1 MHLSQSWKSRTY
13 VRGTDTKLAL
23 KKEILEI
30 PLFLLHFAKAKNIH
44 HLAMCSEMKNTSFCM
59 QLSDKG

>member
-1 MHLSQSWKSRTY
+1 M
-13 VRGTDTKLAL
+13 RGTDTKLAL